1 MITKYQMISIMAEE
15 TAREIAKNEQAW
27 TRYLTTAA
35 RLYKYPFNEQML
47 IYAQRPDAS
56 ACASLETWNEKMNC
70 WVNRGAKGIALIDT
84 ESERPRLKYV
94 FDVSDVHKARR
105 IGRDPYLCE
114 FQEEH
119 KNAVIRQNGKI
130 IKEIDLN
137 AVTDPYEFEIK
148 TSDGQHSNT
157 IRVEQGKIAII
168 DADCADKICVN
179 TGYISDSVIPIVCL
193 PHRLSIT
200 IVDKESDFDAI
211 AGNK

>member
-1 MITKYQMISIMAEE
+1 MKDNLKWIIIFAVLC
-15 TAREIAKNEQAW
+15 IV
-27 TRYLTTAA
+27 
-35 RLYKYPFNEQML
+35 
-47 IYAQRPDAS
+47 S
-56 ACASLETWNEKMNC
+56 ATVWIVMN
-70 WVNRGAKGIALIDT
+70 NLGG
-84 ESERPRLKYV
+84 
-94 FDVSDVHKARR
+94 
-105 IGRDPYLCE
+105 
-114 FQEEH
+114 EH

-137 AVTDPYEFEIK
+137 AVTDPY
-148 TSDGQHSNT
+148 GHSNT

-179 TGYISDSVIPIVCL
+179 TGYISDGVIPIVCL

>member
-1 MITKYQMISIMAEE
+1 MKDNLKWIIIFAVLC
-15 TAREIAKNEQAW
+15 IV
-27 TRYLTTAA
+27 
-35 RLYKYPFNEQML
+35 
-47 IYAQRPDAS
+47 S
-56 ACASLETWNEKMNC
+56 ATVWIVMNN
-70 WVNRGAKGIALIDT
+70 VGGD
-84 ESERPRLKYV
+84 
-94 FDVSDVHKARR
+94 
-105 IGRDPYLCE
+105 
-114 FQEEH
+114 H

-130 IKEIDLN
+130 IKEID
-137 AVTDPYEFEIK
+137 FEIK

-179 TGYISDSVIPIVCL
+179 TGFISDSVIPIVCL

>member
-1 MITKYQMISIMAEE
+1 MKDNFKMDYYFCLSFCIDFSYSKDS
-15 TAREIAKNEQAW
+15 NEQFG
-27 TRYLTTAA
+27 L
-35 RLYKYPFNEQML
+35 
-47 IYAQRPDAS
+47 
-56 ACASLETWNEKMNC
+56 
-70 WVNRGAKGIALIDT
+70 
-84 ESERPRLKYV
+84 
-94 FDVSDVHKARR
+94 
-105 IGRDPYLCE
+105 
-114 FQEEH
+114 EEH

-148 TSDGQHSNT
+148 TSDGHSNT

-179 TGYISDSVIPIVCL
+179 TGYISDGVIPIVCL